1 MAFTTL
7 DILSAYS
14 MIYWQRYS

>member
-14 MIYWQRYS
+14 MNYWQRYL